1 MKNFLVIFLMLVTFF
16 SCKNEQNNELV
27 FNIYSAPKSIAP
39 NKSSDTISL
48 QVASTIYEGLLRLDD
63 KNEIVGGLASSY
75 TKEGNKYIF
84 DIRKGLKYSDG
95 SNIELV
101 DIRNAFLETL
111 NKEYLSQYSNM
122 LFVIKNAKEYYE
134 GKVDEKE
141 LGVYI
146 EDGKLII
153 ELKEDVPYF
162 TYLMTLPFTSPNI
175 KGKYTGA
182 FYIENLGD
190 QEIKLVKNTNYWRSN
205 EVKLEKFKYVYFS
218 DFSTINNLIKNGSI
232 DISRVDS
239 ELLDGNI
246 NSYYNGRV
254 WYLDFNVFGDNVLN
268 NVHLRNALSLSI
280 DRQKYVD
287 KIKKDGSKKALNLI
301 SDIFNYEPSYT
312 ISDIDVNK
320 AKSELDIAKKELNT
334 NDIKLEI
341 LAGNTPVEV
350 KEVQY
355 IQSQIKENLGLEF
368 SVKVVPYKDRLA
380 NIKEL
385 KYDIALNTWSPKYD
399 NPISILDRF
408 TYKKK
413 DVTVFNQKEFQNLL
427 NEANKDILN
436 SNAKIQQ
443 AEKLVLENMVVS
455 PLYFSIENQYIS
467 KRVKNVVNHPI
478 GNITDMSYINFE

>member
-1 MKNFLVIFLMLVTFF
+1 MKKFLVIFLILVTFF

-48 QVASTIYEGLLRLDD
+48 QVSSTIYEGLLRLDD

-75 TKEGNKYIF
+75 TEEGNKYIF
-84 DIRKGLKYSDG
+84 DIREGLKYSDG

-122 LFVIKNAKEYYE
+122 LFIIKNAKEYYE

-246 NSYYNGRV
+246 NIM
-254 WYLDFNVFGDNVLN
+254 DVFG
-268 NVHLRNALSLSI
+268 I
-280 DRQKYVD
+280 
-287 KIKKDGSKKALNLI
+287 
-301 SDIFNYEPSYT
+301 
-312 ISDIDVNK
+312 
-320 AKSELDIAKKELNT
+320 
-334 NDIKLEI
+334 
-341 LAGNTPVEV
+341 
-350 KEVQY
+350 
-355 IQSQIKENLGLEF
+355 
-368 SVKVVPYKDRLA
+368 
-380 NIKEL
+380 
-385 KYDIALNTWSPKYD
+385 
-399 NPISILDRF
+399 
-408 TYKKK
+408 
-413 DVTVFNQKEFQNLL
+413 
-427 NEANKDILN
+427 
-436 SNAKIQQ
+436 
-443 AEKLVLENMVVS
+443 
-455 PLYFSIENQYIS
+455 
-467 KRVKNVVNHPI
+467 
-478 GNITDMSYINFE
+478 